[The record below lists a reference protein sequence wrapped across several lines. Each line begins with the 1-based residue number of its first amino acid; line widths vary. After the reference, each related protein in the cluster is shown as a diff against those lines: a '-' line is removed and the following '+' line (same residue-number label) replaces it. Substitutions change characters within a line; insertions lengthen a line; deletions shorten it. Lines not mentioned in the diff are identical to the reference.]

1 MKRLR
6 IPVGVTAYRCDV
18 YGQTVLFANTPELY
32 NEVRKRMKM
41 PPKETFG
48 AGAAEWAQND
58 QGHNLFLI
66 GVFDG
71 HGATLAHEVA
81 HICFFILKLVG
92 VPVEPGEPNEAYC
105 YLLGAL
111 YDAFAFRLLEPV

>member
-6 IPVGVTAYRCDV
+6 IPVGVTSYRVSV
-18 YGQTVLFANTPELY
+18 YGQIILFANTPELY

-41 PPKETFG
+41 PPIEQFG
-48 AGAAEWAQND
+48 SGRAEWCND
-58 QGHNLFLI
+58 GKGSNVFLI

-71 HGATLAHEVA
+71 HGSTLAHEAA
-81 HICFFILKLVG
+81 HIAFFLLKLVG

-105 YLLGAL
+105 YLLADI
-111 YDAFAFRLLEPV
+111 YEAFAFRLLEPV